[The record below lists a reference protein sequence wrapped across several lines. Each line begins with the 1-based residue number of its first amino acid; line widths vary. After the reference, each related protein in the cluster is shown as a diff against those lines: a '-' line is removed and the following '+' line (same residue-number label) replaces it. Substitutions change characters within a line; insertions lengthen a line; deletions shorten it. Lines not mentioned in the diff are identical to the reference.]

1 MTRTFMR
8 MKPTRI
14 AVTAALVCG
23 LSTWGLTSIAGA
35 QSPTPNHT
43 FINDSP
49 PNENGG
55 YPGYTV
61 EVADYGC
68 SDGPSLSQIES
79 TANYYIGNQE
89 PTWIAITLEWSPGE
103 YTCNTESSI
112 ESLISSLIS
121 YLDAAHPTY
130 AAKYWQGIMLDEEP
144 WYVGTAAG
152 QATSYSKVLSL
163 NSWLTTEMLN
173 ATGITWWSNEIANA
187 GGWWTQP
194 EFDNLLTNSFPA
206 PQVYNAFMVNAVA
219 VAESSENLVTW
230 NPNEPSPYDSESY
243 VLGEVSGSPY
253 SAYNSNGA
261 LCYWENE
268 FS

>member
-1 MTRTFMR
+1 M
-8 MKPTRI
+8 
-14 AVTAALVCG
+14 AGLV
-23 LSTWGLTSIAGA
+23 SIAGA

-49 PNENGG
+49 PTELTG

-68 SDGPSLSQIES
+68 SDGPSISQIET
-79 TANYYIGNQE
+79 TANHYIGDQE

-103 YTCNTESSI
+103 YVCNTKASV

-121 YLDAAHPTY
+121 NIDATHPTY
-130 AAKYWQGIMLDEEP
+130 AADYWQGIMLDEEP
-144 WYVGTAAG
+144 WFVGTAAG
-152 QATSYSKVLSL
+152 QSTSYSNVLSL
-163 NSWLTTEMLN
+163 NTWITSEMLN

-187 GGWWTQP
+187 GGWWSQP

-206 PQVYNAFMVNAVA
+206 PQVYNSVMAGYVA
-219 VAESSENLVTW
+219 AAASSENLVTW
-230 NPNEPSPYDSESY
+230 NPNEAAPYNSESF
-243 VLGEVSGSPY
+243 VLGDVSGAPY